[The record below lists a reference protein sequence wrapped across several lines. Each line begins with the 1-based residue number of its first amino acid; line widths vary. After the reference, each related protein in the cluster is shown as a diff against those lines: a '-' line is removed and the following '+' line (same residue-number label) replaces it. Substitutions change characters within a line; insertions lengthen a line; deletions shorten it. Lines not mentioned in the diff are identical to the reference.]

1 METRNLLLSIPMLL
15 LAATGCTTE
24 ETHDTSLTNE
34 KGEYAI
40 NFTGNMDL
48 TVTKADPATT
58 DLGTGV
64 KAKISVYKSDDS
76 GLATAIIDAK
86 GYTVNASTAGK
97 LEGDDSYTM
106 YLAKGSYNFYAV
118 SCNSTDA
125 SVTIPTFASGESAV
139 LANGVD
145 YLWAKPTSAV
155 DVENAEK
162 NVPLAFERKAV
173 QIVITVEGSTTDGVT
188 LSSWGDTNPATI
200 TPPKTD
206 NCKMTL
212 GTGVIAAATDV
223 DTGKTSEVY
232 KGTMTTES
240 TSGYTAT
247 YTMLPVVTGKTLK
260 VLFNVKVTIN
270 GQEETRTYT
279 ADVVAPDQEGSTPF
293 LSGKKYTYKATL
305 KANKITFTS
314 ATVANWTEVAGTD
327 LTPTEPVTSG
337 S

>member
-1 METRNLLLSIPMLL
+1 METRNLLLSIPLLL

-24 ETHDTSLTNE
+24 ESHDTPLTNE

-48 TVTKADPATT
+48 TVTKTDPATT
-58 DLGTGV
+58 DLATNV

-76 GLATAIIDAK
+76 NLATAIIDAK
-86 GYTVNASTAGK
+86 GYTVNSSTAGQ
-97 LEGDDSYTM
+97 LEGDASYTM

-118 SCNSTDA
+118 SCNVSDATNIPSFTSGTSTSDL
-125 SVTIPTFASGESAV
+125 S
-139 LANGVD
+139 NGVD
-145 YLWAKPTSAV
+145 YIWAKPDEAV
-155 DVENAEK
+155 EVGNETK

-188 LSSWGDTNPATI
+188 LSGWGDSNPATI
-200 TPPKTD
+200 TPPKTAD
-206 NCKMTL
+206 CKMTL

-223 DTGKTSEVY
+223 DTDKSSEVY
-232 KGTMTTES
+232 KGKMTTES

-260 VLFNVKVTIN
+260 VLFNVKVKIN
-270 GQEETRTYT
+270 NGTEETRTYT
-279 ADVVAPDQEGSTPF
+279 ADVVAPDQESSTAF
-293 LSGKKYTYKATL
+293 LSGKKYTYKAAL

-314 ATVANWTEVAGTD
+314 ATVANWTPVSGAD
-327 LTPTEPVTSG
+327 LTPTEPEPG